1 MAQLQASLTAEP
13 SSASPQI
20 FLMRLNYTLK
30 IVNEKKFVLWV
41 FITIKKKKEG
51 YSRENDMGSEPRE
64 LFTVFL
70 VHGQ

>member
-1 MAQLQASLTAEP
+1 
-13 SSASPQI
+13 
-20 FLMRLNYTLK
+20 MRLNYTLK
-30 IVNEKKFVLWV
+30 IVNEINFVLWV